1 MLWYNV
7 ISRYSSYY
15 FKMYISEITNKK
27 KNLLYKKINKIKFKK
42 QYLSAIKKEREKQ
55 ILYINAYMWKLD
67 KRYR

>member
-55 ILYINAYMWKLD
+55 ILYINAYMWNLD

>member
-1 MLWYNV
+1 MFWYNV

-55 ILYINAYMWKLD
+55 ILYINAYMWNLD